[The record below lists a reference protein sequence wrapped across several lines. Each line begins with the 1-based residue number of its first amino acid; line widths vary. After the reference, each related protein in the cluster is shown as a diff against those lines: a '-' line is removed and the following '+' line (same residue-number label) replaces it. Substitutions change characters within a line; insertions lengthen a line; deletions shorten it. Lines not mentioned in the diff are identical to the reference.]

1 MCDILRWL
9 CNIVRHRATSSYILL
24 CLDLI
29 YTNINAKGHA
39 TMILSNIRM
48 CMQFAKNV
56 QFISCCNLTYAY
68 VMRLSWVSHA
78 SGGKHFNIA
87 ILHDVHAILCKFHK
101 LPLRLPCVLCSCP
114 AIATRHTHDQ
124 SEYHTTPLD
133 FCFILPI
140 FIKRCAHQRVFFIWT
155 VLMTPR
161 WQNCCICVYEDAS
174 ISTLSQLNSDKYV
187 NWSHYFT
194 HKTVQMWWS
203 ECFQV
208 HRGLYL
214 FVFFFCGIKWGF

>member
-1 MCDILRWL
+1 MSWQFLFTFKNLLQFSLMCDILRWS
-9 CNIVRHRATSSYILL
+9 CNIIRHRATSSYILL

-101 LPLRLPCVLCSCP
+101 IPLRLPYVLCSCP
-114 AIATRHTHDQ
+114 AITTRSIRIPHD
-124 SEYHTTPLD
+124 SLR
-133 FCFILPI
+133 FL
-140 FIKRCAHQRVFFIWT
+140 
-155 VLMTPR
+155 
-161 WQNCCICVYEDAS
+161 
-174 ISTLSQLNSDKYV
+174 
-187 NWSHYFT
+187 
-194 HKTVQMWWS
+194 
-203 ECFQV
+203 
-208 HRGLYL
+208 LYL
-214 FVFFFCGIKWGF
+214 ADLHKKMRTPACIFHMDSADDTKMTKLLYLCLWGRKYIHIITT